1 MQTVVDDA
9 VDDAATFELVCAIEL
24 EYIEHQ
30 KYIYCCLHHK
40 TKNARRNFFGLPC
53 ICSVEAYV

>member
-30 KYIYCCLHHK
+30 KYIYTVNQKK
-40 TKNARRNFFGLPC
+40 TPMRTIVHNFVKFLP
-53 ICSVEAYV
+53 IFTIF